1 MLLDNY
7 CDDFCVCQRCGKVIP
22 HQECHRNDTEVN
34 GRSLC
39 YSCEAME
46 KQKIEPKKKMR
57 NDIPIWLTETID

>member
-7 CDDFCVCQRCGKVIP
+7 CDNFCVCGQCGKVISYE
-22 HQECHRNDTEVN
+22 ECHRNDTEVN

-46 KQKIEPKKKMR
+46 RQKTEQKKKTR
-57 NDIPIWLTETID
+57 NDNLA